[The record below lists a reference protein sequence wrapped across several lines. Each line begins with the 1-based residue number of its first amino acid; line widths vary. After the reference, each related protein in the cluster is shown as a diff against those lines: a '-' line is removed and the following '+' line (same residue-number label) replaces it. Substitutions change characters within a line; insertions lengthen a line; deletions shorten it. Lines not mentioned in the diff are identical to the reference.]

1 MIHFQNVTK
10 RYGTVDAIRNVSFN
24 IDSSEFVF
32 LVGASGAGKSTIMK
46 LIYREEI
53 ASTGQVLIGRLD
65 VSRIKATQVPQLR
78 RRMGI
83 VFQDFKLLP
92 GQSAFD
98 NVAYVLRALGTPPTE
113 VRKRVLGALK
123 VVGLID
129 KVDAK
134 PEELSG
140 GEQQRVGIARAIVN
154 GPSLVVADEPTG
166 NLDPQTSL
174 DIMLLLE
181 QINQRGTTVL
191 VSTHNLGLVKQLNKR
206 VLALHDGQL
215 VQDTQQPAQ
224 PELQIET
231 PTQEGFP
238 YTPPSSHSGSEEGEP
253 V

>member
-1 MIHFQNVTK
+1 MIHFNNVTK
-10 RYGTVDAIRNVSFN
+10 RYGSVEAIRNVSFS

-32 LVGASGAGKSTIMK
+32 LVGPSGAGKSTIMK
-46 LIYREEI
+46 LIYREET
-53 ASTGQVLIGRLD
+53 ASDGTVEIGKLD
-65 VSRIKATQVPQLR
+65 VSRLKSSQVPKLR

-98 NVAYVLRALGTPPTE
+98 NVAYVLRALGVPKAE
-113 VRKRVLGALK
+113 VRKRVLGSLK

-129 KVDAK
+129 KVDAT

-154 GPSLVVADEPTG
+154 GPSLLVADEPTG

-191 VSTHNLGLVKQLNKR
+191 ISTHNMSLVNQLAKRVIAVNDGLV
-206 VLALHDGQL
+206 
-215 VQDTQQPAQ
+215 VQDTQVGQ
-224 PELQIET
+224 
-231 PTQEGFP
+231 
-238 YTPPSSHSGSEEGEP
+238 YPSVGGGLP
-253 V
+253 R